1 MDDYQYECASPEAA
15 EMARVIAD
23 LFPEQ
28 TRFVERSD
36 APAAHVLDVHWLGA
50 RFSSTPRR
58 MLLEIRF
65 AAPAWARYQAL
76 KPAARARSHAVLRV
90 YVEAWL
96 GSVEERHANGESVP
110 REAKIELDQE
120 FA

>member
-28 TRFVERSD
+28 TRFVER
-36 APAAHVLDVHWLGA
+36 APSQCTSSTCAAGA
-50 RFSSTPRR
+50 SLRSTPRR

-110 REAKIELDQE
+110 REAQIELDQE